1 MEQKARRRMDE
12 LEKIVQELKFKVE
25 SNTKEIE
32 ECKSKISKLEVETQE
47 QSKSMAL
54 ILLKLEQIVSSQ
66 TDIKAE
72 INVLKEKMDGI
83 DKEKLNE
90 ANYKKRKWYDGWVGV
105 VFGAIEA
112 IVSILIAFALSGGFN
127 A

>member
-1 MEQKARRRMDE
+1 MDE

-25 SNTKEIE
+25 SNTKDIE

-105 VFGAIEA
+105 VFGAIGA

-127 A
+127 V

>member
-25 SNTKEIE
+25 SNTKDIE

-47 QSKSMAL
+47 QSKSTAL

-105 VFGAIEA
+105 VFGAIGA